1 MIHAE
6 RGMFHMPIRERG
18 EIDFR
23 DLRVLD
29 ALIREGSITGAAQ
42 ALETTQ
48 PAISKLLR
56 RLRARFDDPLV
67 VRRGR
72 GVQPTTRAVEMSA
85 QIRKLL
91 EMADGLQQQRL
102 PFDPEKSEKTFSL
115 LLTDVG
121 MVRFLP
127 PLVARLA
134 DLAPNIKVRALPL
147 DSRHFALKLESGE
160 ADIALGAFPG
170 AAGHLRFQRLYSDGY
185 ASVVRRG
192 HPRAK
197 VARSR
202 RGFVGEQH
210 ILITASETGHA
221 AHLETQRVLTRAI
234 APSNI
239 LLQVPSFIA
248 GAIVAS
254 QTDGVATLPA
264 NLAAL
269 VATPLGMS
277 VFRPP
282 VSLPRIEIAQ
292 YWHERSHRDPAH
304 RWLRS
309 ITLGLFGDR
318 GQVSNAGRP

>member
-1 MIHAE
+1 
-6 RGMFHMPIRERG
+6 MPIRERQ
-18 EIDFR
+18 ELDFR

-56 RLRARFDDPLV
+56 RLRTRFDDPLV

-91 EMADGLQQQRL
+91 EMADSLQQQRL

-160 ADIALGAFPG
+160 ADIALGAFPR

-197 VARSR
+197 EARSR
-202 RGFVGEQH
+202 RGFLGEQH

-269 VATPLGMS
+269 VAAPLGMS
-277 VFRPP
+277 VFRTP

-309 ITLGLFGDR
+309 ITLELFGDR
-318 GQVSNAGRP
+318 DRLRSRFSNLARFDD

>member
-1 MIHAE
+1 
-6 RGMFHMPIRERG
+6 
-18 EIDFR
+18 
-23 DLRVLD
+23 
-29 ALIREGSITGAAQ
+29 
-42 ALETTQ
+42 
-48 PAISKLLR
+48 
-56 RLRARFDDPLV
+56 
-67 VRRGR
+67 
-72 GVQPTTRAVEMSA
+72 MSA

-91 EMADGLQQQRL
+91 EMADSLQQQRP
-102 PFDPEKSEKTFSL
+102 PFDPEKSEKTFSF

-202 RGFVGEQH
+202 RGFVAEQH

>member
-1 MIHAE
+1 MVHAFT
-6 RGMFHMPIRERG
+6 GMFHMPKMESPDL
-18 EIDFR
+18 DFR

-29 ALIREGSITGAAQ
+29 TLIREGSITRAAQ

-56 RLRARFDDPLV
+56 RLRVRFADPLV
-67 VRRGR
+67 VRRGS
-72 GVQPTTRAVEMSA
+72 GVQPTARAVEMAA
-85 QIRKLL
+85 QIRALL
-91 EMADGLQQQRL
+91 DMADSLWRERM
-102 PFDPEKSEKTFSL
+102 PFDPKKSVKTFSL

-121 MVRFLP
+121 MVRLLP
-127 PLVARLA
+127 PLIARLA
-134 DLAPNIKVRALPL
+134 DLAPNIRVRALPL

-160 ADIALGAFPG
+160 ADLALGAFPK
-170 AAGHLRFQRLYSDGY
+170 AAGYLRFQRLFSDGY

-192 HPRAK
+192 HPRAAE
-197 VARSR
+197 ARTR
-202 RGFVGEQH
+202 KGFLAEQH
-210 ILITASETGHA
+210 ILITSSETGHA

-239 LLQVPSFIA
+239 LLKVPSFIA

-254 QTDGVATLPA
+254 QTDGVTTLPE

-277 VFRPP
+277 VFRTP
-282 VSLPRIEIAQ
+282 VSLPRIEIAH
-292 YWHERSHRDPAH
+292 YWHERYHRDGAH

-309 ITLGLFGDR
+309 ITYELFGSR
-318 GQVSNAGRP
+318 V

>member
-1 MIHAE
+1 
-6 RGMFHMPIRERG
+6 MPRREYG
-18 EIDFR
+18 ELDFR

-91 EMADGLQQQRL
+91 EMADGLQQQRM
-102 PFDPEKSEKTFSL
+102 PFDPKKSEKTFSL
-115 LLTDVG
+115 LVTDVG

-127 PLVARLA
+127 PLIARLA
-134 DLAPNIKVRALPL
+134 EIAPNIKVRALPF
-147 DSRHFALKLESGE
+147 DSRHFALKLESAE
-160 ADIALGAFPG
+160 ADFALGAFPK
-170 AAGHLRFQRLYSDGY
+170 AAGHLRLQRLYSDSY

-192 HPRAK
+192 HPRVA
-197 VARSR
+197 VARTR
-202 RGFVGEQH
+202 RGFLGEQH

-269 VATPLGMS
+269 VGAPLGMS
-277 VFRPP
+277 VFRTP
-282 VSLPRIEIAQ
+282 VALPRFEIAQ
-292 YWHERSHRDPAH
+292 YWHERYHRDGAH

-309 ITLGLFGDR
+309 VTYELFGSR
-318 GQVSNAGRP
+318 A

>member
-1 MIHAE
+1 MVHAAK
-6 RGMFHMPIRERG
+6 GMFHMPKRESL
-18 EIDFR
+18 DFDFH

-29 ALIREGSITGAAQ
+29 ALIREGSITRAAQ
-42 ALETTQ
+42 ALDTTQ

-56 RLRARFDDPLV
+56 RLRARFGDPLV
-67 VRRGR
+67 VRNGS
-72 GVQPTTRAVEMSA
+72 GVQPTARAVEMA
-85 QIRKLL
+85 ATIRSLL
-91 EMADGLQQQRL
+91 EMADGLSRERM
-102 PFDPEKSEKTFSL
+102 PFDPKQTEKTFTL

-127 PLVARLA
+127 PLIARVAELG
-134 DLAPNIKVRALPL
+134 PNIRVRALPF

-160 ADIALGAFPG
+160 ADLALGAFPK
-170 AAGHLRFQRLYSDGY
+170 AAGYLRFQRLYSDGY

-192 HPRAK
+192 HPRAIE
-197 VARSR
+197 ARTR
-202 RGFVGEQH
+202 KGFLAEQH

-221 AHLETQRVLTRAI
+221 VHLETQRVLARAI
-234 APSNI
+234 APTNI

-269 VATPLGMS
+269 VAAPLGMS
-277 VFRPP
+277 VFRTP
-282 VSLPRIEIAQ
+282 VALPRFEIAQ
-292 YWHERSHRDPAH
+292 YWHERYHRDGAH

-309 ITLGLFGDR
+309 VTHELFGSR
-318 GQVSNAGRP
+318 A

>member
-1 MIHAE
+1 
-6 RGMFHMPIRERG
+6 MPIRERQ
-18 EIDFR
+18 ELDFR

-56 RLRARFDDPLV
+56 RLRTRFDDPLV

-91 EMADGLQQQRL
+91 EMADSLQQQRL

-160 ADIALGAFPG
+160 ADIALGAFPR

-197 VARSR
+197 EARSR
-202 RGFVGEQH
+202 RGFVDEQH

-269 VATPLGMS
+269 VAAPLGMS
-277 VFRPP
+277 VFRTP

-309 ITLGLFGDR
+309 ITLELFGDR
-318 GQVSNAGRP
+318 DRLPSRLSNLTRFDD

>member
-1 MIHAE
+1 MAK
-6 RGMFHMPIRERG
+6 REYR

-29 ALIREGSITGAAQ
+29 TLIREGSITGAAQ
-42 ALETTQ
+42 ALETSQ

-56 RLRARFDDPLV
+56 RLRTRFDDPLV

-91 EMADGLQQQRL
+91 EMADSLQQQRV
-102 PFDPEKSEKTFSL
+102 PFDPGKSEKTFSL
-115 LLTDVG
+115 LVTDVG

-127 PLVARLA
+127 PLIARLA
-134 DLAPNIKVRALPL
+134 DVAPNIKVRALPF

-160 ADIALGAFPG
+160 ADLALGAFPG
-170 AAGHLRFQRLYSDGY
+170 AAGHLRVQRLYSDGY

-192 HPRAK
+192 HPRGAE
-197 VARSR
+197 ARR
-202 RGFVGEQH
+202 RKGFLAEQH

-221 AHLETQRVLTRAI
+221 AHLETQRVLTRVI

-269 VATPLGMS
+269 VARPLGMS
-277 VFRPP
+277 VFKTP

-309 ITLGLFGDR
+309 ITLDLFGDR
-318 GQVSNAGRP
+318 G

>member
-1 MIHAE
+1 
-6 RGMFHMPIRERG
+6 MFYMLNLESSGIE
-18 EIDFR
+18 FR
-23 DLRVLD
+23 ALRVLD

-85 QIRKLL
+85 QIRNRV
-91 EMADGLQQQRL
+91 EMADRLDQRGL
-102 PFDPEKSEKTFSL
+102 PFDPGKSEEPFSL
-115 LLTDVG
+115 LVTDVG

-134 DLAPNIKVRALPL
+134 EITPNIKVRALPF

-160 ADIALGAFPG
+160 ADLALGAFPG
-170 AAGHLRFQRLYSDGY
+170 AAGHLRVQRLYSDGY

-192 HPRAK
+192 HPRA
-197 VARSR
+197 AEAPR
-202 RGFVGEQH
+202 RKGFLGEQH

-221 AHLETQRVLTRAI
+221 AHLETQRVLTRLI

-264 NLAAL
+264 NLATI
-269 VATPLGMS
+269 VAEPLGMT
-277 VFRPP
+277 VFKTP
-282 VSLPRIEIAQ
+282 VTLPRIEIAQ
-292 YWHERSHRDPAH
+292 YWHERYHRDPAH

-309 ITLGLFGDR
+309 ITLALFGNR
-318 GQVSNAGRP
+318 S

>member
-1 MIHAE
+1 MIHAGK
-6 RGMFHMPIRERG
+6 GMFHMPNREYG
-18 EIDFR
+18 ELDFR

-56 RLRARFDDPLV
+56 RLRERFDDPLV

-91 EMADGLQQQRL
+91 EMADSLQQQRM

-115 LLTDVG
+115 LVTDVG

-134 DLAPNIKVRALPL
+134 EMAPNIKVRALPF

-160 ADIALGAFPG
+160 ADLALGAFPG
-170 AAGHLRFQRLYSDGY
+170 AAGHLRVQRLYSDGY

-192 HPRAK
+192 HPRSAE
-197 VARSR
+197 VR
-202 RGFVGEQH
+202 RRKGFLGEQH

-221 AHLETQRVLTRAI
+221 AHLETQRVLTRVI

-264 NLAAL
+264 NLAGL
-269 VATPLGMS
+269 VARPLGMS
-277 VFRPP
+277 VFRTP

-309 ITLGLFGDR
+309 ITLDLFGDR
-318 GQVSNAGRP
+318 G

>member
-1 MIHAE
+1 
-6 RGMFHMPIRERG
+6 
-18 EIDFR
+18 
-23 DLRVLD
+23 
-29 ALIREGSITGAAQ
+29 
-42 ALETTQ
+42 
-48 PAISKLLR
+48 
-56 RLRARFDDPLV
+56 
-67 VRRGR
+67 RRGS
-72 GVQPTTRAVEMSA
+72 GVQPTARAVEMAA
-85 QIRKLL
+85 QIRALL
-91 EMADGLQQQRL
+91 DMADSLWQERM
-102 PFDPEKSEKTFSL
+102 PFDPKKSEKIFSL

-127 PLVARLA
+127 PLIARLA

-160 ADIALGAFPG
+160 ADLALGAFPK
-170 AAGHLRFQRLYSDGY
+170 AAGYLRLRRLFSDGY

-192 HPRAK
+192 HPRAAE
-197 VARSR
+197 ARTR
-202 RGFVGEQH
+202 RGFLAEQH

-234 APSNI
+234 AAPNI

-269 VATPLGMS
+269 VAPPLGMS
-277 VFRPP
+277 VFKTP
-282 VSLPRIEIAQ
+282 VALPRIEIAQ
-292 YWHERSHRDPAH
+292 YWHERYHRDPAH

-309 ITLGLFGDR
+309 ITFELFGDR
-318 GQVSNAGRP
+318 A

>member
-1 MIHAE
+1 
-6 RGMFHMPIRERG
+6 MPIRERQKL
-18 EIDFR
+18 DFR

-56 RLRARFDDPLV
+56 RLRTRFDDPLV

-91 EMADGLQQQRL
+91 EMADSLQQQRL

-127 PLVARLA
+127 PLVARLD

-160 ADIALGAFPG
+160 ADIALGAFPR
-170 AAGHLRFQRLYSDGY
+170 AAGHLRFQRVYSDGY

-197 VARSR
+197 EARSR
-202 RGFVGEQH
+202 RGFVDEQH

-269 VATPLGMS
+269 VAAPLGMS
-277 VFRPP
+277 VFRTP

-309 ITLGLFGDR
+309 ITLELFGDR
-318 GQVSNAGRP
+318 DRLPSRLSNLTRFDD

>member
-1 MIHAE
+1 MIHAKS
-6 RGMFHMPIRERG
+6 GMFHMPIRERQ
-18 EIDFR
+18 ELDFR

-56 RLRARFDDPLV
+56 RLRTCFDDPLV

-91 EMADGLQQQRL
+91 EMADSLQQQRL

-160 ADIALGAFPG
+160 ADIALGAFPR

-197 VARSR
+197 EARSR
-202 RGFVGEQH
+202 KGFLGEQH

-254 QTDGVATLPA
+254 RTDGVATLPA

-277 VFRPP
+277 VFRTP

-309 ITLGLFGDR
+309 ITLELFDDR
-318 GQVSNAGRP
+318 GRVSNSGLP

>member
-1 MIHAE
+1 MVHAAA
-6 RGMFHMPIRERG
+6 GMFHMPKRESP
-18 EIDFR
+18 DFDFH

-29 ALIREGSITGAAQ
+29 ALIREGSITRAAQ
-42 ALETTQ
+42 ALDTTQ

-56 RLRARFDDPLV
+56 RLRARFADPLV
-67 VRRGR
+67 VRNGS
-72 GVQPTTRAVEMSA
+72 GVQPTARAVEMA
-85 QIRKLL
+85 ATIRSLL
-91 EMADGLQQQRL
+91 EMAEGLSQERM
-102 PFDPEKSEKTFSL
+102 PFDPKQTEKTFTL

-127 PLVARLA
+127 PLIARLA
-134 DLAPNIKVRALPL
+134 ELGPNIRVRALPF
-147 DSRHFALKLESGE
+147 DSRHFAIKLESGE
-160 ADIALGAFPG
+160 ADLALGAFPK
-170 AAGHLRFQRLYSDGY
+170 AAGYLRFQRLYSDGY

-192 HPRAK
+192 HPRAIE
-197 VARSR
+197 ARTR
-202 RGFVGEQH
+202 KGFLAEQH

-221 AHLETQRVLTRAI
+221 AHLKTQRVLTRAI

-269 VATPLGMS
+269 VAKPLGMS
-277 VFRPP
+277 VFRTP
-282 VSLPRIEIAQ
+282 VTLPRIKIAQ

-309 ITLGLFGDR
+309 ITLDLFGDR
-318 GQVSNAGRP
+318 G